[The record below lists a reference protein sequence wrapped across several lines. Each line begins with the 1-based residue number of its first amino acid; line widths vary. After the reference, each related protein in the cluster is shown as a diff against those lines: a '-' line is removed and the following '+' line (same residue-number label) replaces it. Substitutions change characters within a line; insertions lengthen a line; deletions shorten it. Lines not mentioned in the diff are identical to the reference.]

1 MMELLRNHPQ
11 TAMAILAGL
20 LLGGLILCLLFL
32 LELYLTARRNQ
43 QKTNPVQAAHN
54 VRALFLFK
62 GRDLIQTCD
71 MGETMIQQIQDLSG
85 LDGDAIGQDDWKLV
99 TLGLLSHFSTL
110 PEDPV
115 WAEGSG
121 QIWLDPDRS
130 DGSERL
136 LLDWWEGHIRL
147 TLIGP
152 GPDRDMQISR
162 SGAGDEA
169 GWLRQA
175 VTGAPYPI
183 WQSDSAGKV
192 LWANTA
198 YRDLV
203 SRFAAQETGTDS
215 GKDDPDNDA
224 AFFRLPFNPDQESA
238 SFRMSVTPAG
248 AAHPYW
254 FDVRSLRLAAGWM
267 NYATDVNAVVNAEIA
282 QRNFVQTLT
291 KTFAQLSIGLAI
303 FDRKRQLALFNPA
316 LIDLTALPAEFLSSR
331 PNLLSFFDRLRDQ
344 QMMPEPKNYRS
355 WRDQIADLVAAA
367 DNGQYRETW
376 SLPSGLTYRISGRPH
391 PDGAVAFLFEDIS
404 AEISLTRRFRSQ
416 LELGQSVLNTLDQC
430 IAVFSSSGV
439 LAFSNV
445 AYRKMWN
452 IDSDCSFTDISITDA
467 ARHWQTGSMP
477 TPVWGDLRDF
487 VVQFGERAD
496 WQADVTLR
504 DGRIVQCQVIPMSG
518 GATLVVFQPTGQR
531 IPVQQGDLL
540 SSPA

>member
-43 QKTNPVQAAHN
+43 QKINPAQAAHN

-71 MGETMIQQIQDLSG
+71 MGETMIEQMQDLFG
-85 LDGDAIGQDDWKLV
+85 LDGDAIAQDDWKLV

-130 DGSERL
+130 DDSERL

-254 FDVRSLRLAAGWM
+254 FDVRSLRLDAGWM

-430 IAVFSSSGV
+430 IAVFSS
-439 LAFSNV
+439 
-445 AYRKMWN
+445 
-452 IDSDCSFTDISITDA
+452 
-467 ARHWQTGSMP
+467 
-477 TPVWGDLRDF
+477 
-487 VVQFGERAD
+487 
-496 WQADVTLR
+496 
-504 DGRIVQCQVIPMSG
+504 
-518 GATLVVFQPTGQR
+518 
-531 IPVQQGDLL
+531 
-540 SSPA
+540 

>member
-130 DGSERL
+130 DDSERL

>member
-43 QKTNPVQAAHN
+43 QKINPAQAAHN

-71 MGETMIQQIQDLSG
+71 MGETMIEQMQDLFG
-85 LDGDAIGQDDWKLV
+85 LDGDAIAQDDWKLV

-130 DGSERL
+130 DDSERL

-254 FDVRSLRLAAGWM
+254 FDVRSLRLDAGWM